1 MLSLLSAVMGRC
13 DRRALVSVKPAI
25 RVGSHLAK
33 KSVSDWELASKSSF
47 QTKKQKQRIVVA
59 CSIRF
64 HSCILDSGSPL
75 TCRPLL
81 WVHVQLSSV
90 VSGQVNFSYLGPR
103 LRLMPDARRA
113 WAHYPLMQGLFS
125 YRVPRLIIRCDPR
138 VIVQ

>member
-33 KSVSDWELASKSSF
+33 QSVSDWKLASKSSF

-75 TCRPLL
+75 TCLPLL
-81 WVHVQLSSV
+81 WVHVQQSSV
-90 VSGQVNFSYLGPR
+90 LSGQVNFSCLGPR
-103 LRLMPDARRA
+103 LRLMPDASKGMG
-113 WAHYPLMQGLFS
+113 PLSVDAGLVLGS
-125 YRVPRLIIRCDPR
+125 STKIDHPM
-138 VIVQ
+138 